1 MLNILQVYF
10 EEKNK
15 YCSCLPFENL
25 SLETVFVVRDIHI
38 YSNSLML
45 LKNTR
50 INSAISKIE
59 EVVVLE
65 PQFKGNKT
73 V

>member
-1 MLNILQVYF
+1 LRKKINIVHV
-10 EEKNK
+10 
-15 YCSCLPFENL
+15 LPFENL

-59 EVVVLE
+59 EAVVLE

-73 V
+73 VYYTSFA